1 VDEELR
7 RELLA
12 RRDEDQRTRTAVP
25 PPQGQYMVQLPD
37 EVAAR
42 WQRIDRDR
50 LGDVLNG
57 QGWPGRTLVGEDG
70 AAAAWLLAQHA
81 DRDPVRQRTF
91 LQALRGAVDQGEASE
106 AHLAYLED
114 RVRVNAGLPQLYGT
128 QFTVTDGVFG
138 PGAIEDPQR
147 LDKRR
152 ALSWATI

>member
-1 VDEELR
+1 
-7 RELLA
+7 
-12 RRDEDQRTRTAVP
+12 
-25 PPQGQYMVQLPD
+25 MVQLPD

-138 PGAIEDPQR
+138 PWAIEDPQR